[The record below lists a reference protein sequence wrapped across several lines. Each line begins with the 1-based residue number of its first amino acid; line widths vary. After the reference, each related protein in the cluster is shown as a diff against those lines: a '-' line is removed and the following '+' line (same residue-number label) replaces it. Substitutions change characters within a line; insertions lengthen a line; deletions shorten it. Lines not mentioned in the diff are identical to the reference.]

1 MASASLERSS
11 QYCRLQFGRQHHQL
25 GLSTSG
31 YFDCESHY
39 GAASGQLNRYREN
52 EYCNNKSAHTSNNQY
67 SWLLRNLKI
76 NRAPKCNSNNNN
88 NCSININLYDNISFS
103 STPSIRPL
111 SSDTLI
117 DHYQNEAPSTG
128 GLCHSASSAEG
139 EQPASAGGCCFG
151 KFRIFLAFYLLLGIT
166 LSIYSRNVLSLAAV
180 KMVANNEIQNGLF
193 ALLSS
198 SDSSALIERGGM
210 HHPMA
215 DSSSLR
221 DAGSC
226 PAEDSHNSKH
236 NSAEGAKKEEAQNM
250 ALASYLPVSI
260 DRKHANRSQLT
271 NAFGALIKKRVEEGE
286 LVDWSPSEQGLVFAA
301 GSVGN
306 LFMSIPLS
314 LLGQTRGTKWIIF
327 VSVLGATLQAA
338 LMPVVSNCHV
348 SLVVLFQMVFNG
360 LTYGADCVSYT
371 LFTHWLTPTEV
382 SFFVACLMPCYQLG
396 NIMSGFITSK
406 LLEMDINWC
415 WCFYTPGEYL

>member
-1 MASASLERSS
+1 MGRSS
-11 QYCRLQFGRQHHQL
+11 QYCAPQYARQHRQL

-31 YFDCESHY
+31 YFDNESQY
-39 GAASGQLNRYREN
+39 GAFSGQLNRHREN

-76 NRAPKCNSNNNN
+76 NRAPEYTSNTN
-88 NCSININLYDNISFS
+88 NCSINVNLYDNISFS
-103 STPSIRPL
+103 AAPTP
-111 SSDTLI
+111 LI
-117 DHYQNEAPSTG
+117 GPPSNDRLINHYQHEAPSTDDG
-128 GLCHSASSAEG
+128 RYCHSASFVEHD
-139 EQPASAGGCCFG
+139 QPPSPGGCCFG
-151 KFRIFLAFYLLLGIT
+151 RFRIFLAAYLLLGIT

-198 SDSSALIERGGM
+198 PDSSARIEAGGF
-210 HHPMA
+210 HNPAA
-215 DSSSLR
+215 DTNSLQGS
-221 DAGSC
+221 GSC
-226 PAEDSHNSKH
+226 PAEDSHNPP
-236 NSAEGAKKEEAQNM
+236 ETTKKEEAQNM
-250 ALASYLPVSI
+250 ALASYLPASI

-271 NAFGALIKKRVEEGE
+271 NAFGSLIKKRIENGE
-286 LVDWSPSEQGLVFAA
+286 LIDWSPSEQGMVFAA

-306 LFMSIPLS
+306 LLMSIPLS

-327 VSVLGATLQAA
+327 ASVLGATLQAA
-338 LMPVVSNCHV
+338 LMPVISSCHV
-348 SLVVLFQMVFNG
+348 SLVILFQAIFNG

-382 SFFVACLMPCYQLG
+382 SFFVACLMPCYQMG

-406 LLEMDINWC
+406 LLEMDIDWC
-415 WCFYTPGEYL
+415 WCFYTPGKYLYT